1 MTARLPDRPV
11 VELGFV
17 ALGLTGYLLVGWA
30 TANRTEEAVRNAR
43 EVLALE
49 QSLGIDVEHAAQAA
63 TSGAAPWLAQLAA
76 GFYVVGYFPVV
87 VAATV
92 WLYLRHRDR
101 YRAMRTALLAS
112 GAVGLLVYALYPCAP
127 PWMTD
132 PRFTDTV
139 GAGSLQVFAR
149 PPGIM
154 NQVGAMPSFHCAWLT
169 LAACVVFTATR
180 SWVVR
185 ALCLAL
191 PPAMFVAVV
200 VTGNHW
206 VLDVPAGLLLA
217 AVGLLVAAGM
227 TTAHPPISPHHAA
240 RHAAATPHRAARH
253 AGDPSP
259 AG

>member
-1 MTARLPDRPV
+1 MRPRLPDGPGL
-11 VELGFV
+11 ELGFV

-30 TANRTEEAVRNAR
+30 TAGRTGEAVANAR

-49 QSLGIDVEHAAQAA
+49 ESLGLDVEHAAQSA

-76 GFYVVGYFPVV
+76 GFYVVGYFPLV

-101 YRAMRTALLAS
+101 YRTLRTALLAS

-132 PRFTDTV
+132 TRFSDTV
-139 GAGSLQVFAR
+139 GTGALQVFAR

-154 NQVGAMPSFHCAWLT
+154 NEVGAMPSFHCAWLT

-180 SWVVR
+180 SRVVR
-185 ALCLAL
+185 GLCVAL
-191 PPAMFVAVV
+191 PLAMFVAVV

-206 VLDVPAGLLLA
+206 VLDVPAGLALA
-217 AVGLLVAAGM
+217 AFGLLVAAWM
-227 TTAHPPISPHHAA
+227 PAVHLPATPHHAATSHHAA
-240 RHAAATPHRAARH
+240 RHAAAPSRA
-253 AGDPSP
+253 G
-259 AG
+259 